1 MDEDEKD
8 EQQQDEGQDD
18 KAQQDEQTHEEAAE
32 EMREFEKSDEVP
44 SDLSEWPTGNA
55 KYVTFGEESDEA
67 YGAGPTEKLGTAE
80 VAHNE
85 DGTVTVAGEQ
95 VDPADYKGEPI
106 KSGVVEQIEKSK
118 QRYREMQEENPE
130 LKQNADD
137 RSSDHRQDPDAGRR
151 TERRS

>member
-1 MDEDEKD
+1 MSEDEASPH
-8 EQQQDEGQDD
+8 E
-18 KAQQDEQTHEEAAE
+18 KAVE
-32 EMREFEKSDEVP
+32 EMREFEQSDEVP
-44 SDLSEWPTGNA
+44 RELSDWPSGKA
-55 KYVTFGEESDEA
+55 KYVTFGEDSDDA
-67 YGAGPTEKLGTAE
+67 YGEGATEKLGPAE
-80 VAHNE
+80 VAHHE

-137 RSSDHRQDPDAGRR
+137 RSS
-151 TERRS
+151 